1 VGAGR
6 KRSVL
11 RWHTGDGGRRVGIS
25 LRNPFGVRL
34 EYHVMQVFGSSGT
47 RGVANEELTPA
58 FVLRV
63 AKAAGTT
70 WGGGRGGDRVA
81 IARDTRH
88 TGRMLADAAASGLAS
103 TGTDVDRL
111 GIVPTPGAQA
121 YAEREGV
128 PVMVITASHNPPPY
142 NGVKL
147 VGSDGVELSI
157 SALEDIE
164 ETLLAESFTVAS
176 WDETGRVRDIDGV
189 KREYVDG
196 LLAATDREVIADA
209 DLTVALD
216 PGHGAGS
223 LTSPEFFRELG
234 CRVVTVNAQ
243 PDGHFPGRDPEPVPD
258 NLADLGRLVR
268 ATDADVGIAHDGD
281 ADRAIFFDENGDYV
295 EGDAT
300 LAALAAAELEAGD
313 TTVSAVNV
321 SQRLVDVVTAVG
333 AELELTP
340 IGSTNIITR
349 IEELEANGERVPVAG
364 EGNGGIFFPEY
375 RLSRDGAFTAAR
387 FLELVAERPVSEI
400 VAPTTATSTSGA
412 TSNTSRR
419 PSATR
424 CSTRLPTTPRRLT
437 PNSTP
442 ATATGWITAMRGA
455 RSPVGHRTAR
465 PDLRRGPRGRP
476 RRGTRRRYVRGAGRR
491 EGRRLN
497 VIVTSRFRTVA
508 AARSHR

>member
-1 VGAGR
+1 
-6 KRSVL
+6 
-11 RWHTGDGGRRVGIS
+11 
-25 LRNPFGVRL
+25 
-34 EYHVMQVFGSSGT
+34 MQVFGSSGT

-142 NGVKL
+142 SGVKL

-176 WDETGRVRDIDGV
+176 WDETGRVRDIDEV

-243 PDGHFPGRDPEPVPD
+243 PDGHFPGRDPNRFRTTSRTSVGSS
-258 NLADLGRLVR
+258 GRP
-268 ATDADVGIAHDGD
+268 TP
-281 ADRAIFFDENGDYV
+281 
-295 EGDAT
+295 T
-300 LAALAAAELEAGD
+300 
-313 TTVSAVNV
+313 SA
-321 SQRLVDVVTAVG
+321 S
-333 AELELTP
+333 
-340 IGSTNIITR
+340 
-349 IEELEANGERVPVAG
+349 
-364 EGNGGIFFPEY
+364 
-375 RLSRDGAFTAAR
+375 
-387 FLELVAERPVSEI
+387 
-400 VAPTTATSTSGA
+400 PTTATPTARFSSTRTATTSRATPRSPRSPPPNSRPATPPSPRSTS
-412 TSNTSRR
+412 
-419 PSATR
+419 PSDS
-424 CSTRLPTTPRRLT
+424 STWSPRSG
-437 PNSTP
+437 PNS
-442 ATATGWITAMRGA
+442 
-455 RSPVGHRTAR
+455 S
-465 PDLRRGPRGRP
+465 
-476 RRGTRRRYVRGAGRR
+476 
-491 EGRRLN
+491 
-497 VIVTSRFRTVA
+497 
-508 AARSHR
+508 

>member
-1 VGAGR
+1 
-6 KRSVL
+6 
-11 RWHTGDGGRRVGIS
+11 
-25 LRNPFGVRL
+25 
-34 EYHVMQVFGSSGT
+34 MQVFGSSGT

-70 WGGGRGGDRVA
+70 WGDGDGGDRVA

-147 VGSDGVELSI
+147 VGSDGVEL
-157 SALEDIE
+157 AVADLEAIE
-164 ETLLAESFTVAS
+164 ETLLAESFTVAP
-176 WDETGRVRDIDGV
+176 WDETGRVHEIDGV
-189 KREYVDG
+189 GREYVDD
-196 LLAATDREVIADA
+196 LLAAADHETIADA

-243 PDGHFPGRDPEPVPD
+243 PDGHFPGRDPEPIPD
-258 NLADLGRLVR
+258 NLTDLGRLVR

-281 ADRAIFFDENGDYV
+281 ADRAIFFDEHGEYV

-321 SQRLVDVVTAVG
+321 SQRLVDVVNEVG

-364 EGNGGIFFPEY
+364 EGNGGIFFPDY

-400 VAPTTATSTSGA
+400 VSPYDGYVNVRRNIEYESTAERDA
-412 TSNTSRR
+412 MLDAAANQAQAADAELNTRDGYRLDYGDAWVLAR
-419 PSATR
+419 PSGTEPLVRIYAE
-424 CSTRLPTTPRRLT
+424 
-437 PNSTP
+437 
-442 ATATGWITAMRGA
+442 A
-455 RSPVGHRTAR
+455 RDADRAETLAE
-465 PDLRRGPRGRP
+465 DMYEAL
-476 RRGTRRRYVRGAGRR
+476 A
-491 EGRRLN
+491 E
-497 VIVTSRFRTVA
+497 A
-508 AARSHR
+508 KADA

>member
-1 VGAGR
+1 
-6 KRSVL
+6 
-11 RWHTGDGGRRVGIS
+11 
-25 LRNPFGVRL
+25 
-34 EYHVMQVFGSSGT
+34 MQVFGSSGT

-70 WGGGRGGDRVA
+70 WGDGRGGDRVA

-111 GIVPTPGAQA
+111 GVLPTPGAQA

-147 VGSDGVELSI
+147 VGDDGVELST
-157 SALEDIE
+157 SSLESIE
-164 ETLLAESFTVAS
+164 ETLLTESFAVAP
-176 WDETGRVRDIDGV
+176 WDETGRVRDVEGV
-189 KREYVDG
+189 ARAYVDE
-196 LLAATDREVIADA
+196 LLAAADREQIADA

-223 LTSPEFFRELG
+223 LTSPEFFRKLG

-281 ADRAIFFDENGDYV
+281 ADRAIFFDENGKYV

-300 LAALAAAELEAGD
+300 LAALAAAELEPGD

-321 SQRLVDVVTAVG
+321 SQRLVDVVTEVG

-349 IEELEANGERVPVAG
+349 IQELEANGERVPVAG
-364 EGNGGIFFPEY
+364 EGNGGIFFPDY

-400 VAPTTATSTSGA
+400 VAPYDGYVNVRHNVEYESTAERDA
-412 TSNTSRR
+412 MLDAAANQAQAAAAELNTRDGYRLDYGDAWVLAR
-419 PSATR
+419 PSGTEPLVRIYAE
-424 CSTRLPTTPRRLT
+424 
-437 PNSTP
+437 
-442 ATATGWITAMRGA
+442 A
-455 RSPVGHRTAR
+455 RDGDRAAE
-465 PDLRRGPRGRP
+465 L
-476 RRGTRRRYVRGAGRR
+476 AGDMYDA
-491 EGRRLN
+491 L
-497 VIVTSRFRTVA
+497 A
-508 AARSHR
+508 AAKADV